1 MKRIFLT
8 ITALTLVLS
17 FVGCS
22 AGASKSTSVSPSETA
37 SISSEEAVAESSVQK
52 PQSSALQSQPESRT
66 VSEPEASYKYSSK
79 VSDES
84 SALRSKPES
93 RTVSEPETSYKY
105 SPKVSDES
113 SAEQVS
119 KKETSSADKNGSDVD
134 SDAFKQ
140 ALDDMFIGNNLEAVH
155 EALVKQYNKSYVKE
169 KFKYYD
175 AVEGKSINL
184 KKNWTIRK
192 WSFDGNVIKLGCEK
206 TAKGIESLKN
216 LVDKILESSAYKIIS
231 GIADIVDKAKTL
243 GIIKDD

>member
-52 PQSSALQSQPESRT
+52 PQSSALQS
-66 VSEPEASYKYSSK
+66 
-79 VSDES
+79 
-84 SALRSKPES
+84 KPES

-105 SPKVSDES
+105 SSKVSDES

>member
-52 PQSSALQSQPESRT
+52 PQSSALQ
-66 VSEPEASYKYSSK
+66 
-79 VSDES
+79 
-84 SALRSKPES
+84 SKPES

>member
-52 PQSSALQSQPESRT
+52 PQSSALQS
-66 VSEPEASYKYSSK
+66 
-79 VSDES
+79 
-84 SALRSKPES
+84 KPES

-105 SPKVSDES
+105 SSKVSDES

-140 ALDDMFIGNNLEAVH
+140 ALDDMFIGNNLEAVY

>member
-52 PQSSALQSQPESRT
+52 PQSSALQS
-66 VSEPEASYKYSSK
+66 
-79 VSDES
+79 
-84 SALRSKPES
+84 KPES

-105 SPKVSDES
+105 SSKVSDES

-140 ALDDMFIGNNLEAVH
+140 ALDDMFIGNNLEAVY

-216 LVDKILESSAYKIIS
+216 LVDKILERSA
-231 GIADIVDKAKTL
+231 
-243 GIIKDD
+243 

>member
-52 PQSSALQSQPESRT
+52 PQSSAL
-66 VSEPEASYKYSSK
+66 
-79 VSDES
+79 
-84 SALRSKPES
+84 RSKPES

-105 SPKVSDES
+105 SSKVSDES

-119 KKETSSADKNGSDVD
+119 KKETSSADKYGSDVD

>member
-52 PQSSALQSQPESRT
+52 PQSSAL
-66 VSEPEASYKYSSK
+66 
-79 VSDES
+79 
-84 SALRSKPES
+84 RSKPES

-105 SPKVSDES
+105 SSKVSDES